1 MYSPGRTRAPL
12 LRPDDRGPEVAGDR
26 RRPVVGGVGDDD
38 LALDREIGKHSLD
51 LSDALADG
59 RFLVERGKDDGES
72 GGIHFLE

>member
-1 MYSPGRTRAPL
+1 MMISPS
-12 LRPDDRGPEVAGDR
+12 
-26 RRPVVGGVGDDD
+26 
-38 LALDREIGKHSLD
+38 IGKHSLD